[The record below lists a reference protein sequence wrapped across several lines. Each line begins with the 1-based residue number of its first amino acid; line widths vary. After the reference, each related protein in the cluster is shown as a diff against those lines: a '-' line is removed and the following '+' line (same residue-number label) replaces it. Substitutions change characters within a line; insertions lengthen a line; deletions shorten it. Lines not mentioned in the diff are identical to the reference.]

1 MPDYVSRYKDSSIH
15 IFSYILVLYT
25 YIYPFIFLSLNQSI
39 YPPIYLSIYIY
50 KDIYIYLSIY
60 QPMFSQLWIRINVV
74 HRFHVNAWRAVG
86 KAFHAL
92 FLSHVHLSRSLACIA
107 FKTHLQALI
116 QISHWLWNFW
126 KTSHIEI
133 LRQPTSILSLEETSA
148 DEFQSSLSATTFE
161 DPWSDRVLPTLAF
174 SPFELSLF
182 FSVNSNWSAT
192 RISSGDLEDA
202 DAAAAGEVCEAE
214 RVDTVKD
221 CTHASSSFQNSVKSN
236 GAGTA
241 DERGARSSVKECT
254 HASSS
259 SQNSFRSKG
268 GKTEVEDKATP
279 TAAESVGRA
288 NALLEAKA
296 PAGSEFLRMLVQKHH
311 QKDKRNGGIKF
322 NIILSSFSN
331 LTTGPDQLFHHVIL
345 FSPKIAHLHNAMWRG
360 VVGSRTTYDILP
372 ILNGIRRN
380 FKARRSPGVHIR
392 RI

>member
-1 MPDYVSRYKDSSIH
+1 
-15 IFSYILVLYT
+15 
-25 YIYPFIFLSLNQSI
+25 
-39 YPPIYLSIYIY
+39 
-50 KDIYIYLSIY
+50 
-60 QPMFSQLWIRINVV
+60 MFSQLWIRINMV

-133 LRQPTSILSLEETSA
+133 LRQPTSILSSWRNFGRRVSKLPFCDHFWRSMEWQSTSHIGI
-148 DEFQSSLSATTFE
+148 LPIWTF
-161 DPWSDRVLPTLAF
+161 S
-174 SPFELSLF
+174 F
-182 FSVNSNWSAT
+182 FSRSIPIDLPREFRRATLRMRMQQQQAKYAKPSVSTPSRIAPMHLLLSKTRSNQT
-192 RISSGDLEDA
+192 
-202 DAAAAGEVCEAE
+202 
-214 RVDTVKD
+214 
-221 CTHASSSFQNSVKSN
+221 

-241 DERGARSSVKECT
+241 AERGARSSVKECT

-360 VVGSRTTYDILP
+360 VVGSRTTYDILL

>member
-25 YIYPFIFLSLNQSI
+25 YIYLFIFLSLNQSI
-39 YPPIYLSIYIY
+39 HLFIYIY
-50 KDIYIYLSIY
+50 IKTYISIYLYINLCSHSYGSESTWSTGFMSMLEEQSEKRSMLSFCLMCI
-60 QPMFSQLWIRINVV
+60 SQDPWRALRSKLISRLWYKSLIGFGISGKRVISKSCVNQ
-74 HRFHVNAWRAVG
+74 HRF
-86 KAFHAL
+86 
-92 FLSHVHLSRSLACIA
+92 SLL
-107 FKTHLQALI
+107 K
-116 QISHWLWNFW
+116 
-126 KTSHIEI
+126 K
-133 LRQPTSILSLEETSA
+133 LRQTSFKAPFLRPLLKIHGVTEY
-148 DEFQSSLSATTFE
+148 F
-161 DPWSDRVLPTLAF
+161 PHWH
-174 SPFELSLF
+174 SPHLNFLFF

-241 DERGARSSVKECT
+241 AERGARSSVKECT

-259 SQNSFRSKG
+259 SRNSFRSKG

-311 QKDKRNGGIKF
+311 QKGKRNGGIKF

-360 VVGSRTTYDILP
+360 VVGSRTTYDILL

-380 FKARRSPGVHIR
+380 FKARRPPGVHIR

>member
-1 MPDYVSRYKDSSIH
+1 MDQNQHGPQVSCQCLKSSRKSVPCSLFVSCASLKIPGVH
-15 IFSYILVLYT
+15 CVQNSSPGFDT
-25 YIYPFIFLSLNQSI
+25 NLSL
-39 YPPIYLSIYIY
+39 
-50 KDIYIYLSIY
+50 
-60 QPMFSQLWIRINVV
+60 
-74 HRFHVNAWRAVG
+74 
-86 KAFHAL
+86 AL
-92 FLSHVHLSRSLACIA
+92 EFLE
-107 FKTHLQALI
+107 
-116 QISHWLWNFW
+116 
-126 KTSHIEI
+126 TSHIEI

-360 VVGSRTTYDILP
+360 VVGSRTTYDILL